1 MPVNPSEYND
11 DAIKCDKLQKLM
23 QLEIGDRVL
32 GDQPQALAEVI
43 SQLAARLDAVENAVK
58 EKNIGERIADSLD
71 AQVLKEGG
79 SPVLTEATAATVAR
93 TGSYNDLSGTPSV
106 PAAATAT
113 PQDVANS
120 AAVGSSSKYA
130 REDHKHKITVA
141 TGDSQGQVKIA
152 GQNVSVNGFTPIYV
166 LDAPQ
171 QTYETNAIYLI

>member
-1 MPVNPSEYND
+1 MPITQQDYNV
-11 DAIKCDKLQKLM
+11 DAVLGEQLSKLM
-23 QLEIGDRVL
+23 EKEIRERLKGDVPETL
-32 GDQPQALAEVI
+32 AHALCVMAAEI
-43 SQLAARLDAVENAVK
+43 DALKAALSAS
-58 EKNIGERIADSLD
+58 NIGSHIADSLD

-93 TGSYNDLSGTPSV
+93 TGNYSDLNGTPSI

-113 PQDVANS
+113 PQDVASS

-130 REDHKHKITVA
+130 REDHKHKITLA
-141 TGDSQGQVKIA
+141 TGDNQGQVKIA

-171 QTYETNAIYLI
+171 SSYETGAIYLI